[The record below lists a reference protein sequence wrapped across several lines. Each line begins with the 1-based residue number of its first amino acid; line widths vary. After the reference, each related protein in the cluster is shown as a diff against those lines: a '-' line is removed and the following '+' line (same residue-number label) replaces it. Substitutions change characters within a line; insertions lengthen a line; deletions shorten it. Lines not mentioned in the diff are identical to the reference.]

1 MLKRPWLNQNEY
13 FANKKERWGV
23 LSGHSISVDEMR
35 KLLMAFNRSLFL
47 QNTPS

>member
-13 FANKKERWGV
+13 FANKKERWGI
-23 LSGHSISVDEMR
+23 LPGHYISVDEMR
-35 KLLMAFNRSLFL
+35 ELLMAFNRSLFL